1 MTKKAIIDYGHG
13 GNDPGGSG
21 NGLREK
27 DLTLS
32 IGKKI
37 SKILKDHGVRVVET
51 RTSDKTVSLN
61 SRTNLANREK
71 ADIFVSIHVNAFT
84 SASAHGVETFNYPGS
99 ANGAKLAKSIQDE
112 LVKAKLFKNNRGTK
126 TANFHVLRETSMPAA
141 LTELGFITNKD
152 DVAVLKSKQDE
163 LALAVAK
170 GILKYLGTTYI
181 PKKQPSPTGSIYRVR
196 KSAND
201 AKSQIGAF
209 KELINAKNQ
218 ADKNKGYKVYSQDGK
233 LIYDPAKKQ
242 ATKPTAKPKKDVWDH
257 YINGNVVKA
266 YQRELNKQFNRRLA
280 VDGLFGN
287 DTISAGPN
295 IRRGAKGDLTRIL
308 QERLAAK
315 GFAPT
320 GGIDGIFGAGTE
332 QAVRQFQRYNKLTVD
347 GIVGRETWKA
357 LFRR

>member
-112 LVKAKLFKNNRGTK
+112 IVKAKLFKNSRGTK
-126 TANFHVLRETSMPAA
+126 TANFHVLRATNMPAA
-141 LTELGFITNKD
+141 LVELGFITNKD
-152 DVAVLKSKQDE
+152 DASILKSKQGDI
-163 LALAVAK
+163 ALAVAK
-170 GILKYLGTTYI
+170 GILAYLGISYN
-181 PKKQPSPTGSIYRVR
+181 KPSTSP
-196 KSAND
+196 N
-201 AKSQIGAF
+201 
-209 KELINAKNQ
+209 
-218 ADKNKGYKVYSQDGK
+218 
-233 LIYDPAKKQ
+233 
-242 ATKPTAKPKKDVWDH
+242 KPTTSTYKGNSIVDYLKSIGQDSSFANRKK
-257 YINGNVVKA
+257 
-266 YQRELNKQFNRRLA
+266 
-280 VDGLFGN
+280 
-287 DTISAGPN
+287 
-295 IRRGAKGDLTRIL
+295 
-308 QERLAAK
+308 LAAK
-315 GFAPT
+315 H
-320 GGIDGIFGAGTE
+320 GIKNYKGTAA
-332 QAVRQFQRYNKLTVD
+332 QNIALLKKLR
-347 GIVGRETWKA
+347 I
-357 LFRR
+357 